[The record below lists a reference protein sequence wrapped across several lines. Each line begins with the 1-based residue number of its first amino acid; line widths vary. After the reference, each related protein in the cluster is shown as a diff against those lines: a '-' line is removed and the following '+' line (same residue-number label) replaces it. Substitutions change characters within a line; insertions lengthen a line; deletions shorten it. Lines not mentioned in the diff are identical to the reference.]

1 MHRKSMLS
9 FVCLWA
15 VFAVNAQEDSTS
27 IQLEKI
33 EIKGVS
39 AQESVYKKEK
49 IDVLQREISAGND
62 LAKQIE
68 VLPGVNVRKSGT
80 NITKPV
86 IDGLSSSR
94 LIYMMNGVRLE
105 NQDWA
110 DAHSPEID
118 ADLAGNLSII
128 RGAETVKYGANALGG
143 VVFAEQEKIPNDTL
157 LNGKAGMN
165 YRSNTRGWGGFIRLQ
180 QKLKAIPNLKWKL
193 ATNVIQNG
201 DYQTAEYNVTNSG
214 TRLNSLHGELL
225 YEGKK
230 LNAEVFY
237 NDYSA
242 KQGNYFGALTGN
254 IEEFEERIKNGR
266 PLAVFPY
273 EFAINYPLQETR
285 HQIASGKIQWKF
297 NRRWKWNLG
306 YNYQQNHRRE
316 YDLRRANSNS
326 VPVQDMILT
335 TQNWNSSLQFNHYRF
350 NSTLGFQI
358 RDKENLN
365 QPGTGVT
372 PALPNYIFKEASVF
386 TYHDIKLS
394 PFKFNVGLR
403 YDKAKMNALGI
414 DFLGNSYGDKKDYS
428 AFSSQLAVD
437 LDVDEWHFNSSVSY
451 GWRIPESYEL
461 FANGKEH
468 GIPIFY
474 VGDKDLRPEKATKWV
489 NHIHYHN
496 SWFDTQISGFV
507 HWFEDYIYGVPTHQY
522 KQLFAG
528 PAAIFQFKQ
537 QAALI
542 YGLDLIQDWN
552 VTENFQIKNQISWIE
567 GKEIHSKNYLP
578 NISPLK
584 VQNQIRFQAK
594 DWGKFNTNTI
604 QISHLWKAKKTNY
617 NPDYELSNQT
627 PDAYHLF
634 DFALHTNYKINEKFN
649 TDITF
654 GAENIFNLLY
664 KDYLNLHRYFVHDNG
679 RNIFINLKFNF

>member
-1 MHRKSMLS
+1 MLS

-165 YRSNTRGWGGFIRLQ
+165 YKSNTRGWGGFIKLQ
-180 QKLKAIPNLKWKL
+180 QKLKAVPNLKWKL

-214 TRLNSLHGELL
+214 TRLNSLYGELL

-365 QPGTGVT
+365 QPRTGVT

-386 TYHDIKLS
+386 TYHDIKFS

-664 KDYLNLHRYFVHDNG
+664 KDYLNLHRYFVHDSG

>member
-1 MHRKSMLS
+1 MLS

-350 NSTLGFQI
+350 NSTLGFQS
-358 RDKENLN
+358 E
-365 QPGTGVT
+365 
-372 PALPNYIFKEASVF
+372 
-386 TYHDIKLS
+386 IK
-394 PFKFNVGLR
+394 
-403 YDKAKMNALGI
+403 
-414 DFLGNSYGDKKDYS
+414 
-428 AFSSQLAVD
+428 
-437 LDVDEWHFNSSVSY
+437 
-451 GWRIPESYEL
+451 RI
-461 FANGKEH
+461 
-468 GIPIFY
+468 
-474 VGDKDLRPEKATKWV
+474 
-489 NHIHYHN
+489 
-496 SWFDTQISGFV
+496 
-507 HWFEDYIYGVPTHQY
+507 
-522 KQLFAG
+522 
-528 PAAIFQFKQ
+528 
-537 QAALI
+537 
-542 YGLDLIQDWN
+542 
-552 VTENFQIKNQISWIE
+552 
-567 GKEIHSKNYLP
+567 
-578 NISPLK
+578 
-584 VQNQIRFQAK
+584 
-594 DWGKFNTNTI
+594 
-604 QISHLWKAKKTNY
+604 
-617 NPDYELSNQT
+617 
-627 PDAYHLF
+627 
-634 DFALHTNYKINEKFN
+634 
-649 TDITF
+649 
-654 GAENIFNLLY
+654 
-664 KDYLNLHRYFVHDNG
+664 
-679 RNIFINLKFNF
+679 